1 MMQENAL
8 ADKRGGAQR
17 QAELPAHTF
26 KTISGSSGVAS
37 MVRLADPHGELPIK
51 NHKYV
56 KNCTELYLAQR
67 GIQKLA
73 NFDAF
78 VNLEVLWINDNEVRS
93 AGRHLG
99 YPRAGL

>member
-1 MMQENAL
+1 MMQEKAL
-8 ADKRGGAQR
+8 SDKHGGGHR
-17 QAELPAHTF
+17 RAELSARTF
-26 KTISGSSGVAS
+26 KTISASSGVAN

-67 GIQKLA
+67 GIQKLV

-78 VNLEVLWINDNEVRS
+78 VNLEVLWINDNEVRIV
-93 AGRHLG
+93 GR
-99 YPRAGL
+99 GLRCPKVEL